1 MPTMETVINPFKE
14 QVSVI
19 TYDNFDGDFDDYR
32 QIINA
37 RMLTFVHLYDN
48 GDGVY
53 LDDEG
58 MYAESRYF
66 WMHVNYPQP
75 LVNIGVL
82 VGTVETGDTT
92 VPRTSL
98 TQLVKDIVFIG
109 SQYKL
114 ALYTRANSELIDDS
128 QGYED
133 YRNIF
138 FNKDAEGNYYA
149 SQQ

>member
-1 MPTMETVINPFKE
+1 MPTMETVINPFEE

-19 TYDNFDGDFDDYR
+19 TYDYFDGDFDDYR
-32 QIINA
+32 KIIEA
-37 RMLTFVHLYDN
+37 RTLTFVRLYEN

-58 MYAESRYF
+58 LYADNQHF
-66 WMHVNYPQP
+66 WMHANYPQP
-75 LVNIGVL
+75 LVNIGVF
-82 VGTVETGDTT
+82 VGTDNQGNTI
-92 VPRTSL
+92 PPPTSL
-98 TQLVKDIVFIG
+98 TQFVKDVVFIG
-109 SQYKL
+109 SRYQM
-114 ALYTRANSELIDDS
+114 ALYTRVNSELIDDS

-149 SQQ
+149 SRQ